1 LPTYVVEPDGNGGRR
16 HWVAAAVFVALSIVL
31 LQLPSGR
38 QQQIASVLRATVLRP
53 FVLTQEALAATRL
66 RATESA
72 RLRAV
77 LDSVVATSMAST
89 TLGEENRRLRGLL
102 SLSPRLGPSWIAA
115 SVIRAGTAGS
125 ESTFQLDVGSND
137 GVEVNAPVVT
147 RAGLIGLVR
156 EVEAESALGMDWSNP
171 EFRASAMSADGLTY
185 GMIETE
191 RGDFREQD
199 RLQFNGTAFHTDLPP
214 GTYVLS
220 SGLGVIPRG
229 IPIGRIVGVAEEE
242 EGWRRSYWLE
252 PMVQPGS
259 ITHVLVATR
268 PRSLPDDVSTA
279 WPPDSVVTVPEMLEM
294 EAQRLDSL
302 AIFRDS
308 IAELLEI
315 VRRRAAEGATEG
327 NGGRP

>member
-1 LPTYVVEPDGNGGRR
+1 
-16 HWVAAAVFVALSIVL
+16 VAATVFVALSIVL
-31 LQLPSGR
+31 LYLPAGR
-38 QQQIASVLRATVLRP
+38 QQQIASALRATVLRP
-53 FVLTQEALAATRL
+53 FVLIQETVAATRL

-77 LDSVVATSMAST
+77 LDSAVAASMSSM
-89 TLGEENRRLRGLL
+89 TLDEENRRLRGLL
-102 SLSPRLGPSWIAA
+102 SLAPRMGPSWIAA

-137 GVEVNAPVVT
+137 GVEENAPVVT
-147 RAGLIGLVR
+147 RAGLIGMVR
-156 EVEAESALGMDWSNP
+156 EVGSETALGMDWTHP
-171 EFRASAMSADGLTY
+171 EFRASGMSADGLTF
-185 GMIETE
+185 GMIETD
-191 RGDFREQD
+191 RGDFRELD
-199 RLQFNGTAFHTDLPP
+199 RLQFNGTAFHTDLPV
-214 GTYVLS
+214 GMYVLS

-268 PRSLPDDVSTA
+268 LRNLPDDVSTS
-279 WPPDSVVTVPEMLEM
+279 WPSDSIVMVPEMLEM
-294 EAQRLDSL
+294 EARRLDSL

-315 VRRRAAEGATEG
+315 VGRVGADTATEG
-327 NGGRP
+327 SGGRP